1 MSGSKKSRSRRSS
14 TKSSTQK
21 TKPAKNQHSARKQRG
36 TKPTAGK
43 RAQSLDGLRR
53 LKAGKRLVADMAA
66 DSSLFFTPTAHKRG
80 LDPRWVLREFSSQL
94 EKDSSG
100 RIRAKARSRR
110 RKTLYIP
117 TATPDVRTPVA
128 TRNKAG
134 ASCRRSG
141 VRSPSR
147 FPHCASTNVQSGN
160 SPLRPGEEKAHACD
174 NACLRQ
180 LRPSHPPL
188 RLRLNSIGTAKG
200 LGSYGYVTAK
210 LPGGGKIRT

>member
-43 RAQSLDGLRR
+43 RAHSLDRLQR

-66 DSSLFFTPTAHKRG
+66 DSSLVFTPTAHKRG
-80 LDPRWVLREFSSQL
+80 LDPRWVLREFGSQL

-100 RIRAKARSRR
+100 RIRAKSRSRR

-128 TRNKAG
+128 TRNKRERKKVGKWMA
-134 ASCRRSG
+134 ALNAARRGDFSKMKKLPRKLVIGG
-141 VRSPSR
+141 VRLETSPKK
-147 FPHCASTNVQSGN
+147 VQEILVAMAEQE
-160 SPLRPGEEKAHACD
+160 SPFEGLYRAMG
-174 NACLRQ
+174 
-180 LRPSHPPL
+180 RPS
-188 RLRLNSIGTAKG
+188 
-200 LGSYGYVTAK
+200 
-210 LPGGGKIRT
+210 

>member
-21 TKPAKNQHSARKQRG
+21 TQPAKNQHSARKQRG

-43 RAQSLDGLRR
+43 RAHSLGRLQR

-66 DSSLFFTPTAHKRG
+66 DSSLVFTPTAHKRG
-80 LDPRWVLREFSSQL
+80 LDPRWVRREFGSQL

-100 RIRAKARSRR
+100 RIRIKTRSRR

-128 TRNKAG
+128 TRNKRERKQVGKWMA
-134 ASCRRSG
+134 A
-141 VRSPSR
+141 
-147 FPHCASTNVQSGN
+147 
-160 SPLRPGEEKAHACD
+160 L
-174 NACLRQ
+174 NAA
-180 LRPSHPPL
+180 
-188 RLRLNSIGTAKG
+188 RLSDFSKMK
-200 LGSYGYVTAK
+200 K
-210 LPGGGKIRT
+210 LPRKLVIGGIRLETSPKKVQEILVAMAEQESPFEGLYRSMGGRS